1 MDMNPKGD
9 RTHNIYPYLMQEW
22 DEELPR
28 TFAVRRKTLE
38 ELDFAMQEWRLAK
51 TETELTEHVETL
63 IDASFVD
70 ARQVMRHWD
79 RSLEN
84 VQLNVDQKRGN
95 RIQEIRINLVF

>member
-1 MDMNPKGD
+1 
-9 RTHNIYPYLMQEW
+9 
-22 DEELPR
+22 
-28 TFAVRRKTLE
+28 
-38 ELDFAMQEWRLAK
+38 MQEWRLAK

-84 VQLNVDQKRGN
+84 VQLNVDYMEKDQLRWWSVDDLEAVCSGHGQHAGE
-95 RIQEIRINLVF
+95 RFRPFFLPVPAVSDAEFFASPCGLD